1 MRAIA
6 ACLVL
11 LPFVTVAASDDVP
24 QTGASVSVNYVLVP
38 FTLFDKDG
46 RAVRGVRE
54 ADVSLLVDGAPVKT
68 DLFDETHDSP
78 VSFTILLDGS
88 GSMALAGKLDSARY
102 ALRTLFANR
111 LPGDDYSLHIFKEGA
126 VREVVPFTDDT
137 DLLLRAVDQLQPYGK
152 TALFDAIVKM
162 PDKTI
167 LGRNGARAII
177 LLTDGL
183 DNASVQDHNAVR
195 QILEGVDVA
204 VYPLGFRSPDPNA
217 STDETSIDV
226 ALLEH
231 LARTSGGQM
240 IIAANLAELQIS
252 LRAMLEELRTQY
264 LIGFAPTGRGATRY
278 RRISIEVAG
287 PVRSV
292 RVRGGYRGTE
302 PPPLN
307 IHPMQRRK

>member
-1 MRAIA
+1 MRMVA
-6 ACLVL
+6 ACLAL
-11 LPFVTVAASDDVP
+11 LPFVTFTAPADTP

-38 FTLFDKDG
+38 FTLFDKAG
-46 RAVRGVRE
+46 RSVRGVRE
-54 ADVSLLVDGAPVKT
+54 QDVKLLIDGSPVKT

-111 LPGDDYSLHIFKEGA
+111 LPGDDYSLHVFQEGA
-126 VREVVPFTDDT
+126 VREIVPFTEDT
-137 DLLLRAVDQLQPYGK
+137 ALLLRAVDQLRPYGM
-152 TALFDAIVKM
+152 TALFDAILKM

-183 DNASVQDHNAVR
+183 DNASEQDHETVR
-195 QILEGVDVA
+195 QVLEGVDVA
-204 VYPLGFRSPDPNA
+204 VYALGLRSPDRAAA
-217 STDETSIDV
+217 SSESSIDV
-226 ALLEH
+226 ALVEH

-264 LIGFAPTGRGATRY
+264 LIGFAPTGRGAIRY

-302 PPPLN
+302 PPSLN
-307 IHPMQRRK
+307 IHPIQRRK